1 MATSTLIQFLAE
13 GEGIE
18 TSYRRQLETFLADG
32 TIAEGAPVFFD
43 IAETADGDKVLKV
56 VESAADKA
64 AIGVAIEGASAG
76 EQVRV
81 CLSGIAQ
88 ALVKG
93 TNNAGNAAI
102 TAGDYLCQGDVAG
115 EFYKYTIGADAV
127 PHAVCVDAV
136 ASGAAAALVRVI
148 VLKQF

>member
-13 GEGIE
+13 GEGID
-18 TSYRRQLETFLADG
+18 TSNRRQLETFLADG
-32 TIAEGAPVFFD
+32 AIAEGAPVMFD

-56 VESAADKA
+56 VESSADKA
-64 AIGVAIEGASAG
+64 AIGVAIEKSSAG
-76 EQVRV
+76 NQVRV
-81 CLSGIAQ
+81 CISGICE

-93 TNNAGNAAI
+93 TNNAGNSAI
-102 TAGDYLCQGDVAG
+102 SAGDYLCQGDVAG

-136 ASGAAAALVRVI
+136 SSGAAAALVTVI